1 MRGGITGTELLGV
14 GDVFGLAVGP
24 AACVAA
30 EALTPVR
37 LALFEL
43 SEIDGD
49 PAVRAPVLL
58 VFDCYAS

>member
-37 LALFEL
+37 LAVFEL
-43 SEIDGD
+43 SERRRPGR
-49 PAVRAPVLL
+49 PVARATG
-58 VFDCYAS
+58 F